1 MLEPGTEAPDFT
13 LPDETGRPVH
23 FADVLARGPVL
34 LFFYPADFTPGCTR
48 EVCALRDVHTPLVI
62 AGTTVL
68 GVSPQTGES
77 HLRFRARYQ
86 LPFRLLADPGREVVR
101 AYGCE
106 GPFGLVRR
114 TSYLIDSDRRILDAV
129 RADLRI
135 GRHRDFAKRAAQR
148 PDCPPA

>member
-1 MLEPGTEAPDFT
+1 MLEPDVKAPDFT

-23 FADVLARGPVL
+23 LAEVLNRGPVL

-48 EVCALRDVHTPLVI
+48 EVCSLRDVHTPLVI

-68 GVSPQTGES
+68 GVSPQTSDS
-77 HLRFRARYQ
+77 HLRFRSLHQ
-86 LPFRLLADPGREVVR
+86 LPFRLLADPRREVIG
-101 AYGCE
+101 AYGCA

-114 TSYLIDSDRRILDAV
+114 TSYLIGADGNVLEAI

-135 GRHRDFAKRAAQR
+135 GRHRDFALRAASSPIR
-148 PDCPPA
+148 S